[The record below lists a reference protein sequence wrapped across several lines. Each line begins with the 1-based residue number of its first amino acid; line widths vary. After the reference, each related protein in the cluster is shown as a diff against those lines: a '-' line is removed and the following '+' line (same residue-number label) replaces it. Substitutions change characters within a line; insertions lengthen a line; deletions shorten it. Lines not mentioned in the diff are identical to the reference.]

1 MDPLTAED
9 TMNTNE
15 ETRETIQG
23 RLKVLNKS
31 VVSEQNSVQY
41 YQTLLE
47 NTPQDHP
54 ESVGERRMY
63 QDLLREE
70 ENHVRVIQNMIQHWE
85 SQLKNLKE

>member
-1 MDPLTAED
+1 MVWLTAEG
-9 TMNTNE
+9 TMNSNE

-31 VVSEQNSVQY
+31 IVSEQNSVQY

-47 NTPQDHP
+47 NTPEETP
-54 ESVGERRMY
+54 ESVGQRRMY

-70 ENHVRVIQNMIQHWE
+70 ENHVRVIQNMIRHWE
-85 SQLKNLKE
+85 SQLENLKA

>member
-1 MDPLTAED
+1 
-9 TMNTNE
+9 MNSNE

-31 VVSEQNSVQY
+31 IVSEQNSVQY

-47 NTPQDHP
+47 NTPEETP
-54 ESVGERRMY
+54 ESVGQRRMY

-70 ENHVRVIQNMIQHWE
+70 ENHVRVIQNMIRHWE
-85 SQLKNLKE
+85 SQLENLKA